1 MSQQIQR
8 PCDKHQLQSAK
19 LDDFKEVAKEDSVSQ
34 ALVCTRIT
42 WASCENACS
51 DSVALEWGLRFCI
64 FNKLLEDAG
73 PQKIPE

>member
-1 MSQQIQR
+1 MIHNGMTLFFRFSAQSLPPHRLRRSMSHQIQR

-42 WASCENACS
+42 
-51 DSVALEWGLRFCI
+51 
-64 FNKLLEDAG
+64 
-73 PQKIPE
+73 